1 MKVRKVLSTYIQI
14 FCKTNI
20 SLSVL
25 ACFSYAKVLYITQWR
40 FFFKMASKEYIF
52 LNFDLLISFK
62 HFKIGTMANNND
74 IKQLKTDI
82 VLIIHTRQYPI
93 ANPAKMLGIT
103 NPLSSVN
110 PVAFSLSI
118 SLHSRLL
125 DFKCSIHVAI
135 ILLLSI
141 CWTTAIV

>member
-1 MKVRKVLSTYIQI
+1 MMSSPQ
-14 FCKTNI
+14 
-20 SLSVL
+20 L
-25 ACFSYAKVLYITQWR
+25 ACPVG
-40 FFFKMASKEYIF
+40 
-52 LNFDLLISFK
+52 DLLIYFK

-93 ANPAKMLGIT
+93 ANQAKMLGIT

-135 ILLLSI
+135 ICYCQFVGPQQSCSENLKSPKPFLQLERRIRPAKSCFKHVI
-141 CWTTAIV
+141 ESLIH